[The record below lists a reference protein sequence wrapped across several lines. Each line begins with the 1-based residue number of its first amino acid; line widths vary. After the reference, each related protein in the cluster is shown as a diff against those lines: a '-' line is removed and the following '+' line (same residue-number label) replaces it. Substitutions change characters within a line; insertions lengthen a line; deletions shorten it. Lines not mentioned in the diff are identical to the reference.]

1 MTPYEL
7 VASRYGLPFT
17 LYNYQVTTVNNLAPL
32 PKSGHYLAVGVGKT
46 ATSTVS
52 ALYKKEVGQIDK
64 VIVLMPPILLM
75 SWYRWLTSIK
85 GVTAMIYAGTP
96 KKRERM
102 KFDADFILM
111 SYDIFK
117 RDYDRIVTSF
127 DHERTCTIADEATA
141 IKNIESKNYQKV
153 RDFTEIGHAMLL
165 TGTPLAK
172 ILDGYAYV
180 KQLAPSVYRSF
191 QQFKN
196 IHVDEEDFFGTPV
209 KFKNLDLLNKN
220 MRVNSVRILKEDV
233 LKELPEITYTP
244 LHYELDPKHLA
255 LYQKLAEEQ
264 LLEYEDGTKF
274 DATEATRLW
283 HALQQVVMNYDHF
296 SQNPEN
302 LSAGFDVIDQVMD
315 ELGGE
320 QSALSGNNGDAVSD
334 PGKKLIIF
342 TNYKLT
348 SRHVTEHTKK
358 YGSVAVYGE
367 ISAGQQQK
375 NIDRFMTDPSCRVLV
390 AQVQSAGYGLNLQ
403 DCCSDILF
411 MESPLIPTQFE
422 QAVGRVYRNGQKR
435 KVHIRVG
442 IAQGT
447 IQLRLLN
454 ILMKKDH
461 LVNQVVRN
469 HKDIRDALF
478 GL

>member
-1 MTPYEL
+1 M
-7 VASRYGLPFT
+7 
-17 LYNYQVTTVNNLAPL
+17 
-32 PKSGHYLAVGVGKT
+32 
-46 ATSTVS
+46 
-52 ALYKKEVGQIDK
+52 
-64 VIVLMPPILLM
+64 
-75 SWYRWLTSIK
+75 SIK
-85 GVTAMIYAGTP
+85 GVSAMIYAGTP
-96 KKRERM
+96 KQREKM
-102 KFDADFILM
+102 KFDKDFTLM

-127 DHERTCTIADEATA
+127 DHQRTCTIADEATA
-141 IKNIESKNYQKV
+141 IKNVESKNYQKV
-153 RDFTEIGHAMLL
+153 RDFSEIGHLMLL

-180 KQLAPSVYRSF
+180 KQLAPSIYRSF

-196 IHVDEEDFFGTPV
+196 IHVDEEDFFGTPI
-209 KFKNLDLLNKN
+209 KFKNLDLLNRN

-233 LKELPEITYTP
+233 LKELPDITYTP
-244 LHYELDPKHLA
+244 LHYDLDPKHLA
-255 LYQKLAEEQ
+255 LYNQLAEEQ
-264 LLEYEDGTKF
+264 LLEYEDGTKL

-296 SQNPEN
+296 SQNPAN
-302 LSAGFDVIDQVMD
+302 ISAGFDVIDQVMD
-315 ELGGE
+315 ELGAEMEGE
-320 QSALSGNNGDAVSD
+320 A
-334 PGKKLIIF
+334 GKKLIIF

-375 NIDRFMTDPSCRVLV
+375 NIDRFMTDPTCRVLV

-403 DCCSDILF
+403 DCCSDVLF

-442 IAQGT
+442 IAQHT

-469 HKDIRDALF
+469 YKDIRDALF

>member
-17 LYNYQVTTVNNLAPL
+17 LYNYQVQTVNNLAPL

-52 ALYKKEVGQIDK
+52 ALFKKEQGDIDR
-64 VIVLMPPILLM
+64 VIVLMPPILLT
-75 SWYRWLTSIK
+75 SWYRWLMSIK
-85 GVTAMIYAGTP
+85 GVSAMIYAGTP
-96 KKRERM
+96 KQREKM
-102 KFDADFILM
+102 KFDKDFTLM

-127 DHERTCTIADEATA
+127 DHQRTCTIADEATA
-141 IKNIESKNYQKV
+141 IKNVESKNYQKV
-153 RDFTEIGHAMLL
+153 RDFSEIGHLMLL

-180 KQLAPSVYRSF
+180 KQLAPSIYRSF

-196 IHVDEEDFFGTPV
+196 IHVDEEDFFGTPI
-209 KFKNLDLLNKN
+209 KFKNLDLLNRN

-233 LKELPEITYTP
+233 LKELPDITYTP
-244 LHYELDPKHLA
+244 LHYDLDPKHLA
-255 LYQKLAEEQ
+255 LYNQLAEEQ
-264 LLEYEDGTKF
+264 LLEYEDGTKL

-296 SQNPEN
+296 SQNPAN
-302 LSAGFDVIDQVMD
+302 ISAGFDVIDQVMD
-315 ELGGE
+315 ELGAEMEGE
-320 QSALSGNNGDAVSD
+320 A
-334 PGKKLIIF
+334 GKKLIIF

-375 NIDRFMTDPSCRVLV
+375 NIDRFMTDPTCRVLV

-403 DCCSDILF
+403 DCCSDVLF

-442 IAQGT
+442 IAQHT

-469 HKDIRDALF
+469 YKDIRDALF